1 MKRLLCRLL
10 ACLTLCAALAGTI
23 PQSASAVF
31 QDVPQN
37 HWAAES
43 IRQCAEL
50 GFFKG
55 ESETRFGL
63 GQQMTRSAFTVVLC
77 RFFGWDTTASGKTL
91 YSDVPAN
98 AWYAG
103 AIEAAYAHGAITD
116 QRADFRPAD
125 PITREELAVMLVRAL
140 GYGSLSGLNQDLP
153 APFQDVTTNP
163 GYISMAYYLGLVSG
177 TSADTFSPERHATR
191 EQVAVILMRL
201 HNKLHKDASAPL
213 VIASTPEAMEG
224 ASVAAIPALRLV
236 SSNLVTTMLP
246 EESSAAMDA
255 ARQAEIPALLHVLG
269 SSLALNDVNQT
280 AEGLIA
286 AVQDGGYD
294 GLFLDLPTL
303 PTQSR
308 QPLVK
313 LAKKLHAALG
323 DKLFYLTAEAP
334 VRSGKSYGGYIYD
347 TLAANTDYLVLRVP
361 PYTNTSSGVA
371 VTVPAPPEEIYYAMV
386 SLSGTVDPARTV
398 LTFSSAPMVYQ
409 GKKPY
414 DLPAEELELLL
425 ADESHVHNSSQRYGA
440 RYFTAKTPT
449 DKQISIWYL
458 DEAGISARLRMASL
472 LGFAQV
478 CITE

>member
-23 PQSASAVF
+23 PLSASAAF

-63 GQQMTRSAFTVVLC
+63 GQRMTRSAFTVVLC

-116 QRADFRPAD
+116 QRGDFRPAD

-201 HNKLHKDASAPL
+201 YNKLHKNTPGTLIIASAPEEL
-213 VIASTPEAMEG
+213 AGAST
-224 ASVAAIPALRLV
+224 VAIPALRLV

-246 EESSAAMDA
+246 EESSAVMDA
-255 ARQAEIPALLHVLG
+255 ARQAGIPALLHVLG

-280 AEGLIA
+280 AAGLIA
-286 AVQDGGYD
+286 AVKDGGYD
-294 GLFLDLPTL
+294 GLFLDLPTI
-303 PTQSR
+303 PSQNR
-308 QPLVK
+308 QALIK
-313 LAKKLHAALG
+313 LAKKLHAELG
-323 DKLFYLTAEAP
+323 DKQFYLTAEAP
-334 VRSGKSYGGYIYD
+334 VRNGKTYTGYTYD
-347 TLAANTDYLVLRVP
+347 TLAANTDYLVLRVA
-361 PYTNTSSGVA
+361 PYVNTSGNIA
-371 VTVPAPPEEIYYAMV
+371 ITPPAPPEEIYYAVV
-386 SLSGTVDPARTV
+386 SLHGKVDPARTV
-398 LTFSSAPMVYQ
+398 LTYATTPLVYQ

-414 DLPAEELELLL
+414 DLPAEELEILLTD
-425 ADESHVHNSSQRYGA
+425 ASRVHSTSQRYA
-440 RYFTAKTPT
+440 SLYFTAKTPT
-449 DKQISIWYL
+449 DKQISIWHL
-458 DEAGISARLRMASL
+458 DESGINARLQLASL

-478 CITE
+478 CITD